1 MWELWTKKSLYI
13 CSMTGKNRS
22 FIVLMMSSIVVLL
35 VLQVLW
41 LRAVYQDYTNSL
53 RQETNL
59 LFASTVAELVDSL
72 IWKGTSPVRM
82 PILPAIDSL
91 QSEDSRKLFFR
102 RMDFQES
109 LSEGD
114 KDSRLSIQ
122 IIVDSTTKITNFSN
136 EGRVRVISTDAN
148 LAADSIRRI
157 IRPIIQGADSLNG
170 QKFEITIKR
179 ELLDSELIQEV
190 FNKRLQEEGYDL
202 IATISKI
209 DPTKPAKSGKNDWLQ
224 LDDVTIPFG
233 VRFQAYFEQYKGYL
247 WGKMFPTLLFGFLAM
262 GLVMVSFV
270 FLYRSILQQQRL
282 HELKNDLINNITHEL
297 KTPVATVGVV
307 LEALE
312 NFGADQQAS
321 TRKEYI
327 QIAQNELNRLSK
339 MSESILKS
347 NLIGD
352 QYEQK
357 QAVDFGN
364 LVSEQLTSF
373 KPILDAKG
381 FTLEVHK
388 QNADYTIQ
396 GFEESLKL
404 MVYNLLDNAIKYSP
418 TSKKITIRL
427 SLIED
432 NLQFEIEDQGIGIAE
447 KFHGDIFEKFV
458 RVPQEN
464 IHDVKGYGL
473 GLAQV
478 NSAAKQH
485 KGKIFLQSSLGKGTK
500 FTIQLPING

>member
-1 MWELWTKKSLYI
+1 
-13 CSMTGKNRS
+13 
-22 FIVLMMSSIVVLL
+22 
-35 VLQVLW
+35 
-41 LRAVYQDYTNSL
+41 
-53 RQETNL
+53 
-59 LFASTVAELVDSL
+59 
-72 IWKGTSPVRM
+72 
-82 PILPAIDSL
+82 
-91 QSEDSRKLFFR
+91 
-102 RMDFQES
+102 
-109 LSEGD
+109 
-114 KDSRLSIQ
+114 
-122 IIVDSTTKITNFSN
+122 
-136 EGRVRVISTDAN
+136 
-148 LAADSIRRI
+148 
-157 IRPIIQGADSLNG
+157 
-170 QKFEITIKR
+170 
-179 ELLDSELIQEV
+179 
-190 FNKRLQEEGYDL
+190 
-202 IATISKI
+202 
-209 DPTKPAKSGKNDWLQ
+209 
-224 LDDVTIPFG
+224 
-233 VRFQAYFEQYKGYL
+233 
-247 WGKMFPTLLFGFLAM
+247 M

>member
-233 VRFQAYFEQYKGYL
+233 VRFQAYFEQYIGYL
-247 WGKMFPTLLFGFLAM
+247 
-262 GLVMVSFV
+262 
-270 FLYRSILQQQRL
+270 
-282 HELKNDLINNITHEL
+282 
-297 KTPVATVGVV
+297 
-307 LEALE
+307 
-312 NFGADQQAS
+312 
-321 TRKEYI
+321 
-327 QIAQNELNRLSK
+327 
-339 MSESILKS
+339 
-347 NLIGD
+347 
-352 QYEQK
+352 
-357 QAVDFGN
+357 
-364 LVSEQLTSF
+364 
-373 KPILDAKG
+373 
-381 FTLEVHK
+381 
-388 QNADYTIQ
+388 
-396 GFEESLKL
+396 
-404 MVYNLLDNAIKYSP
+404 
-418 TSKKITIRL
+418 
-427 SLIED
+427 
-432 NLQFEIEDQGIGIAE
+432 
-447 KFHGDIFEKFV
+447 
-458 RVPQEN
+458 
-464 IHDVKGYGL
+464 
-473 GLAQV
+473 
-478 NSAAKQH
+478 
-485 KGKIFLQSSLGKGTK
+485 
-500 FTIQLPING
+500 